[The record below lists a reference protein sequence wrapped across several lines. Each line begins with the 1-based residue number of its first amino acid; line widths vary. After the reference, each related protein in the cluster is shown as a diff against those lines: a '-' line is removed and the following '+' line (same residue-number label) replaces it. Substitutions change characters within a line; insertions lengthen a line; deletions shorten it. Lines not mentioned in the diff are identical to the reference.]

1 MVAVGRA
8 VMGRRRFLMLDEPSQ
23 GLAPRVVHHLAEI
36 ILEIRRQGM
45 TVLLVEQNARMALE
59 IADRAYVLE
68 NGRIVHEGSA
78 EALREAEWWRPGRPP
93 PTR

>member
-1 MVAVGRA
+1 MVAVARA

-23 GLAPRVVHHLAEI
+23 GLAPRIVNHLAQI
-36 ILEIRRQGM
+36 IVEIRKQGM

-68 NGRIVHEGSA
+68 DGRIVHEGSA
-78 EALREAEWWRPGRPP
+78 AALRDDPAVLGKHLVM
-93 PTR
+93 